1 MTIAES
7 TVAKQDSALNDQK
20 QPVAAA
26 ADHDSTTAI
35 AATADKSITTFA
47 KHESPPVKPDTDPVA
62 ATDLSKVNN

>member
-1 MTIAES
+1 LTIAES

-26 ADHDSTTAI
+26 ADHDSTT
-35 AATADKSITTFA
+35 ATADKSITTFA